1 MSGPVARSIASA
13 TCSSSFGSLH
23 APRHATMHMCALS
36 DTTLGPKSC
45 ATSVGHASRATHGEN
60 VRIDS
65 PSHSAH
71 SAAVALIT
79 PRRGPPGADPRARAR
94 TRCTCGRGGRRWRHR
109 AGGRR
114 RWRRRAGGR
123 TGGRPGLSPAPR
135 VVVRIRV
142 VAEILLGAVSLGGVG
157 RRNLAAVPRTA
168 RGSAQR
174 PSQRAQAVRSRLVVA
189 GVCDTGRRDRVRLG
203 TGAEGCAAG
212 APEFENRADVGGEG
226 GARTELSAEPVQS
239 HGGEDIVIALLDRL
253 ERVRLLLVAHVGA
266 RRQ

>member
-1 MSGPVARSIASA
+1 M
-13 TCSSSFGSLH
+13 
-23 APRHATMHMCALS
+23 
-36 DTTLGPKSC
+36 
-45 ATSVGHASRATHGEN
+45 EE
-60 VRIDS
+60 
-65 PSHSAH
+65 
-71 SAAVALIT
+71 
-79 PRRGPPGADPRARAR
+79 ADD
-94 TRCTCGRGGRRWRHR
+94 GGGVER
-109 AGGRR
+109 AGGRAGRGFR
-114 RWRRRAGGR
+114 R
-123 TGGRPGLSPAPR
+123 LPR
-135 VVVRIRV
+135 VVRRV
-142 VAEILLGAVSLGGVG
+142 VAEILLGVVSLGLVARRVGVG
-157 RRNLAAVPRTA
+157 RRNLAIVPRTA
-168 RGSAQR
+168 RGSFQR